1 MFSED
6 DLTKQEEPKV
16 AGTCR
21 PWRLCETER
30 DVKMLGESGEKTLPT
45 KQAYFGGAFN
55 LKGKFQITQGQSGS
69 CIRFQTKGDVLER
82 TKRFEICT

>member
-6 DLTKQEEPKV
+6 DLTKQDEPKV
-16 AGTCR
+16 AGPFR
-21 PWRLCETER
+21 PWRLCETEQ
-30 DVKMLGESGEKTLPT
+30 DVKMLGGSGEKNLPT
-45 KQAYFGGAFN
+45 KQVYFRGAFN
-55 LKGKFQITQGQSGS
+55 LNGKFLITQGQSGS

>member
-1 MFSED
+1 
-6 DLTKQEEPKV
+6 
-16 AGTCR
+16 
-21 PWRLCETER
+21 
-30 DVKMLGESGEKTLPT
+30 MLGKSGEKTLPT

-82 TKRFEICT
+82 TKRFQICTLRRVMITSEWKCLKEGDH